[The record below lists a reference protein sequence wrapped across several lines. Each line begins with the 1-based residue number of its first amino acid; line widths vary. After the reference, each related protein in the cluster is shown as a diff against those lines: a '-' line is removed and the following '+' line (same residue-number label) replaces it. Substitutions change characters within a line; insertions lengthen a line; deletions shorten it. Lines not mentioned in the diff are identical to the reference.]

1 MLASAG
7 AAAGIGVAWLLL
19 NVLLALAPPELAR
32 VHGATLDARVLLVA
46 VALGGLTAL
55 LVGALPAWRAFGR
68 DPRQD
73 LSSARGVTADPRT
86 RRLHA
91 ALVALQVAL
100 AVVLLVAGGLLLR
113 SFAALSRVDPGFR
126 TEGLVTADVL
136 IPPDRYKSRVEVLQF
151 FERLEERLAAQSGV
165 LAVSA
170 IDRLPYGP
178 LSSQVRLRIVGRPSA
193 PGTADPVAFN
203 ASARPGYFRAMGI
216 PVLHGREF
224 TAHDRTDSPAVVI
237 IGRSVAARHW
247 PGGDALGARVT
258 VFGVD
263 REIVGIVDDVRHFGP
278 ATPFDPMIYLPQ
290 SQDLATR
297 RAMTVVARAGGSP
310 EAVQVA
316 LRNAIRGLDLQL
328 PISNLRS
335 FGELRSERT
344 ASQRFNA
351 LVIGSFGLL
360 SLSIAALGIYGVL
373 SFVVAQRTHE
383 IGIRAALGA
392 QRGAVVGM
400 ILRQSLALTGTGLA
414 IGVAAAAIATQY
426 LERMLFGL
434 EPLDPVTFAAVCG
447 TFVAVALLSSYVP
460 ARRAANVDPLI
471 ALREG

>member
-1 MLASAG
+1 M
-7 AAAGIGVAWLLL
+7 
-19 NVLLALAPPELAR
+19 
-32 VHGATLDARVLLVA
+32 
-46 VALGGLTAL
+46 
-55 LVGALPAWRAFGR
+55 
-68 DPRQD
+68 
-73 LSSARGVTADPRT
+73 
-86 RRLHA
+86 
-91 ALVALQVAL
+91 
-100 AVVLLVAGGLLLR
+100 
-113 SFAALSRVDPGFR
+113 
-126 TEGLVTADVL
+126 L

-178 LSSQVRLRIVGRPSA
+178 SSSQLRLRVVGRPSA
-193 PGTADPVAFN
+193 PGAADPVAFN

-224 TAHDRTDSPAVVI
+224 TPHDRTDSPPVVI

-310 EAVQVA
+310 EAVQPA
-316 LRNAIRGLDLQL
+316 LRNAIRGIDPQL

-351 LVIGSFGLL
+351 LVIGSFALL

-400 ILRQSLALTGTGLA
+400 ILRQSLTLTGTGLA
-414 IGVAAAAIATQY
+414 IGIVAAALATRY

-447 TFVAVALLSSYVP
+447 TFVAVALLSSYLP
-460 ARRAANVDPLI
+460 ARRAANVDPLV
-471 ALREG
+471 ALRDG